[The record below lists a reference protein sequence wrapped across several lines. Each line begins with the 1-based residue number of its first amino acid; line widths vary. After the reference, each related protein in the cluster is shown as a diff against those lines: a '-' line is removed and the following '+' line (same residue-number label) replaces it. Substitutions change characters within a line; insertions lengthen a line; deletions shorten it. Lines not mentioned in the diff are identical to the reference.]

1 MAGVTRTRR
10 HRWLALGLCVAIV
23 AVAAIVPGGAA
34 LEVALFERSWVL
46 LPDMA
51 RAPRAPERTE
61 PPPPAAPVLAS
72 LPSRAPPAVLPA

>member
-1 MAGVTRTRR
+1 MPGVTRTRR
-10 HRWLALGLCVAIV
+10 QRWLALGLCVAIV

-34 LEVALFERSWVL
+34 LEVALFERAWVL

-51 RAPRAPERTE
+51 RSPRPPERTE
-61 PPPPAAPVLAS
+61 PRPPAAPALPS